1 MSNLKEELNNYKDK
15 KSSYKYIGLLIIVF
29 VIAILIYMFFP
40 KSDSQKVE
48 YITSKVKTGDLMVVV
63 SASGNIKP
71 TNSVEIGIEVSGTI
85 KEIFV
90 DFNDEVKVGQV
101 LAKIDTTKLEA
112 QVESSRAALA
122 IAKANQK
129 ESEVALKNKKL
140 LYDRTKKMFDN
151 SGGKYPSQNEF
162 DDTKFAYESAIAVL
176 EASKSKVAQASSNLK
191 NDLQNLEKASVKS
204 SIDGI
209 VLNKEVEIG
218 QTLAATMQAPKLFTL
233 AKDVTNMDLVVSI
246 DEADVADNKQFKTV
260 LSYLY
265 NVRIRLGL
273 SGSIYMSKLKKD
285 LIHNMNLRSFFGD
298 EIHIITKQDMVKKGY
313 STPVIIKI
321 TEGNSH
327 NPHLVADGWLDTF
340 KKAVIEDPV
349 AKKKSAERVLY
360 NIKYNRLPAIIVT
373 RFIEHAESLYKYY
386 TNHPELKDYNIR
398 VIDHTSKNRESIINQ
413 FAQGKIDVLIT
424 TYIIKRGINLPLAV
438 YLQNAA
444 GSDSEEDISQICG
457 RMERTFK
464 GKKKSYLDDMYYY
477 GQYLERHSKHR
488 INYYIRTGMKV
499 INLKKKRNGKL

>member
-15 KSSYKYIGLLIIVF
+15 KSSYKHIGLLIIVF
-29 VIAILIYMFFP
+29 VIAILIYIFFP

-48 YITSKVKTGDLMVVV
+48 YITSKVNSGDLKVVV

-129 ESEVALKNKKL
+129 ESEVSLKNKKL

-191 NDLQNLEKASVKS
+191 NDLQNLEKASDKS
-204 SIDGI
+204 SIDGVVI
-209 VLNKEVEIG
+209 NKEAEIG

-233 AKDVTNMDLVVSI
+233 AKDLTNMDLVVSI
-246 DEADVADNKQFKTV
+246 DEADVADIKDNLDVTFTVDAYSNKEFKGKIKQVRLNPITTNGVVTV
-260 LSYLY
+260 VSVDNSELL
-265 NVRIRLGL
+265 
-273 SGSIYMSKLKKD
+273 LKPGMTANAK
-285 LIHNMNLRSFFGD
+285 
-298 EIHIITKQDMVKKGY
+298 IITK
-313 STPVIIKI
+313 
-321 TEGNSH
+321 
-327 NPHLVADGWLDTF
+327 
-340 KKAVIEDPV
+340 
-349 AKKKSAERVLY
+349 
-360 NIKYNRLPAIIVT
+360 NIKDQILIPNSALRFTPKNSTEKTATKPASFGTPPNFRAQGSVT
-373 RFIEHAESLYKYY
+373 KDNKAKDGFATIYILESGK
-386 TNHPELKDYNIR
+386 PKELK
-398 VIDHTSKNRESIINQ
+398 VK
-413 FAQGKIDVLIT
+413 VLD
-424 TYIIKRGINLPLAV
+424 
-438 YLQNAA
+438 
-444 GSDSEEDISQICG
+444 SD
-457 RMERTFK
+457 
-464 GKKKSYLDDMYYY
+464 
-477 GQYLERHSKHR
+477 
-488 INYYIRTGMKV
+488 
-499 INLKKKRNGKL
+499 

>member
-29 VIAILIYMFFP
+29 VIAILIYIFFP

-48 YITSKVKTGDLMVVV
+48 YITSKVNSGDLKVVV

-162 DDTKFAYESAIAVL
+162 DDAKFAYESAIAVL

-233 AKDVTNMDLVVSI
+233 AKDLTNMDLVVSI
-246 DEADVADNKQFKTV
+246 DEADVADIKDNLDVTFTVDAYSNKEFKGKIKQVRLNPITTNGVVTYETV
-260 LSYLY
+260 VSVDNSELL
-265 NVRIRLGL
+265 
-273 SGSIYMSKLKKD
+273 LKPGMTANAK
-285 LIHNMNLRSFFGD
+285 
-298 EIHIITKQDMVKKGY
+298 IITKNIKDQILIPNSALRFTPKNSTEKTATKPASFGTPPNFRPQGSVTKDNKAKDGFATIYILESGKPKELKVKVLDSDSKQSSIFSETLNIGDE
-313 STPVIIKI
+313 VIISQKS
-321 TEGNSH
+321 GN
-327 NPHLVADGWLDTF
+327 
-340 KKAVIEDPV
+340 
-349 AKKKSAERVLY
+349 
-360 NIKYNRLPAIIVT
+360 
-373 RFIEHAESLYKYY
+373 
-386 TNHPELKDYNIR
+386 
-398 VIDHTSKNRESIINQ
+398 
-413 FAQGKIDVLIT
+413 
-424 TYIIKRGINLPLAV
+424 
-438 YLQNAA
+438 
-444 GSDSEEDISQICG
+444 
-457 RMERTFK
+457 
-464 GKKKSYLDDMYYY
+464 
-477 GQYLERHSKHR
+477 
-488 INYYIRTGMKV
+488 
-499 INLKKKRNGKL
+499 

>member
-15 KSSYKYIGLLIIVF
+15 KSSYKYIIFGIVVF

-48 YITSKVKTGDLMVVV
+48 YITSKVNSGDLMVVV

-151 SGGKYPSQNEF
+151 SRGKYPSQNEF

-233 AKDVTNMDLVVSI
+233 AKDLTNMDLVVSI
-246 DEADVADNKQFKTV
+246 DEADVADIKDNLDVTFTVDAYPNKDFKGKIKQVRLNPITTNGVVTYETV
-260 LSYLY
+260 VSVDNSELL
-265 NVRIRLGL
+265 
-273 SGSIYMSKLKKD
+273 LKPGMTANAK
-285 LIHNMNLRSFFGD
+285 
-298 EIHIITKQDMVKKGY
+298 IITKNIKDQILIPNSALRFTPKNSTEKSGTKPASFGTPPNFRAQGSVTKDNKAKDGLVTIYILESGKPKELKVKVLDSDSKQSSIFSETLKIGDE
-313 STPVIIKI
+313 VIISQKS
-321 TEGNSH
+321 GN
-327 NPHLVADGWLDTF
+327 
-340 KKAVIEDPV
+340 
-349 AKKKSAERVLY
+349 
-360 NIKYNRLPAIIVT
+360 
-373 RFIEHAESLYKYY
+373 
-386 TNHPELKDYNIR
+386 
-398 VIDHTSKNRESIINQ
+398 
-413 FAQGKIDVLIT
+413 
-424 TYIIKRGINLPLAV
+424 
-438 YLQNAA
+438 
-444 GSDSEEDISQICG
+444 
-457 RMERTFK
+457 
-464 GKKKSYLDDMYYY
+464 
-477 GQYLERHSKHR
+477 
-488 INYYIRTGMKV
+488 
-499 INLKKKRNGKL
+499 